1 VISPTQPKNAGEPL
15 AAGSMLRTTP
25 VPARPTARSPSPA
38 VSPCRCPGLNPLA
51 TPFAMPGG
59 SSSRPSSKDTPDWL
73 RYSAASSSAASSSS
87 SRSMGSSV
95 LPPSSPHAGRPSPTS
110 YCDTA
115 KGKAQ
120 LLELGRGDPPPRRG
134 GSPQPGGFMS
144 DARRAAPTLPGRVSL
159 TPPPRVPASPPRR
172 TAVFDADGFQKVV
185 PRRWRKEVAHPS
197 GPRRAARPVPLDL
210 VGLCFNCFSADH
222 VAAECRNPPRY
233 LRCRGEGHKARSCK
247 RPRSPSEGAAAGG
260 RAVRAPRCSPS
271 RPTLRVP
278 PPQPQVTIILAHCDQ
293 MSRGAPP
300 PSQSPAASYTPPA
313 SLAGSTLRTGGS
325 LPSSP
330 TTARRNL

>member
-59 SSSRPSSKDTPDWL
+59 SSSRPSGKDTPDWL

-87 SRSMGSSV
+87 SRSVGSSV
-95 LPPSSPHAGRPSPTS
+95 LPPSSPHAERLSPTS
-110 YCDTA
+110 YCDAA

-144 DARRAAPTLPGRVSL
+144 DARRAAPTVPGRVSL
-159 TPPPRVPASPPRR
+159 TPPPRVPASPPCR
-172 TAVFDADGFQKVV
+172 TVVFDADGFQKVV
-185 PRRWRKEVAHPS
+185 PRRWRREVAHPL
-197 GPRRAARPVPLDL
+197 GPRRAARPVPPDL
-210 VGLCFNCFSADH
+210 VGFCFNCFSADH
-222 VAAECRNPPRY
+222 VTAECRNPPRY

-260 RAVRAPRCSPS
+260 RAVWAPRCSPS
-271 RPTLRVP
+271 LPMLRVP
-278 PPQPQVTIILAHCDQ
+278 PPQLQVTIILAHRDQ

-313 SLAGSTLRTGGS
+313 SLPDPLRARGAPCPR
-325 LPSSP
+325 LPRR
-330 TTARRNL
+330 ARRDL